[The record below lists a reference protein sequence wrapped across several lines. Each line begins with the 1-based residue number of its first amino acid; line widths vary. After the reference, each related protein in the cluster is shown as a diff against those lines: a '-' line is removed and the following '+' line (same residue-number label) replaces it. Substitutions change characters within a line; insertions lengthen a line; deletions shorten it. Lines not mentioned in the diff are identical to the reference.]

1 MTIEQAIYFKV
12 LLSNGYTEEVLQYV
26 NTSLDTQSTL
36 SDVVLE
42 LSYAGNDREKLISIL
57 SEYLIEVKND
67 EIDFDGKLIDMFL
80 AFFRRKYREEN
91 MPLDELVTV
100 MHSCAMCYSNL
111 YNVFGNSL
119 WYTMYILDE
128 CYEFGERTHFLQML
142 NDFLDYKKPM
152 RFSDFCS

>member
-1 MTIEQAIYFKV
+1 MTVEQAIYFKV
-12 LLSNGYTEEVLQYV
+12 LLSNGYTEELLQYV
-26 NTSLDTQSTL
+26 NTALEAQSTL

-42 LSYAGNDREKLISIL
+42 LAYAGNDREKLISVL
-57 SEYLIEVKND
+57 SEYLIELKND

-100 MHSCAMCYSNL
+100 MRNCAMCYSNL
-111 YNVFGNSL
+111 WDAPNNSL
-119 WYTMYILDE
+119 WFTMYVADE
-128 CYEFGERTHFLQML
+128 CYEWGERTHFIQTL

-152 RFSDFCS
+152 RFSDFCY

>member
-1 MTIEQAIYFKV
+1 MTVEQAIYFKV
-12 LLSNGYTEEVLQYV
+12 LLSNGYTEELLQYV
-26 NTSLDTQSTL
+26 NTALEAQSTL

-42 LSYAGNDREKLISIL
+42 LAYAGNDREKLISIL
-57 SEYLIEVKND
+57 SEYLIELKND

-100 MHSCAMCYSNL
+100 MHNCAMCYSYL
-111 YNVFGNSL
+111 WDAPINSL
-119 WYTMYILDE
+119 WYTMYIADE
-128 CYEFGERTHFLQML
+128 CYEWGERTHFLQTL

-152 RFSDFCS
+152 HFSDFSY

>member
-26 NTSLDTQSTL
+26 NTSLDAQSTL

-42 LSYAGNDREKLISIL
+42 LAYAGNDREKLISIL
-57 SEYLIEVKND
+57 SEYLIEVKKD

-111 YNVFGNSL
+111 YPVFDNSL

>member
-12 LLSNGYTEEVLQYV
+12 LICNGYPEEL
-26 NTSLDTQSTL
+26 LKHIDTALETQNPL
-36 SDVVLE
+36 SDIVLE
-42 LSYAGNDREKLISIL
+42 MSFAANDEEKLISL
-57 SEYLIEVKND
+57 LNELINSVKPE

-111 YNVFGNSL
+111 YPVFDNSL

-128 CYEFGERTHFLQML
+128 CYEWGERTHFLQIL

-152 RFSDFCS
+152 GFSDFPS